1 MIFEIW
7 VILDFEG
14 DLIAL
19 VFLEQKVLFGV
30 HENRQRIGV
39 TVDFS
44 LIVEEKVFIRVLLR
58 WKSRWES
65 RPLDVCGHE
74 EEFDFV
80 FAIGSE
86 EEDHVEFEFV
96 TFVEVEIAFLDIFE
110 VANSLRVFML
120 SDLLDKDVLC
130 RGEFNDTG
138 DVFVDGNVLVLE
150 EPGVIIGKLVEGF
163 LESEELLDSELELF
177 S

>member
-1 MIFEIW
+1 M
-7 VILDFEG
+7 
-14 DLIAL
+14 
-19 VFLEQKVLFGV
+19 
-30 HENRQRIGV
+30 
-39 TVDFS
+39 
-44 LIVEEKVFIRVLLR
+44 
-58 WKSRWES
+58 
-65 RPLDVCGHE
+65 
-74 EEFDFV
+74 
-80 FAIGSE
+80 
-86 EEDHVEFEFV
+86 
-96 TFVEVEIAFLDIFE
+96 EVEIAFLDIFE